1 MGKSTFTH
9 GFAVPR
15 HFEAWIGAPEKGR
28 KRHIILV
35 FDGTEASVT
44 LRTLANGRG
53 QVQVRYDNFDG
64 KPFREWLSRTS
75 AATLQKICGEYFEL
89 SKCGSNRFQ
98 VNASSLLHHNGGLVV
113 AEWIFHRGS
122 EQLLDK
128 CPSLREVMAVVR
140 DVQFAAIL
148 LKYHELVPRA

>member
-1 MGKSTFTH
+1 
-9 GFAVPR
+9 
-15 HFEAWIGAPEKGR
+15 
-28 KRHIILV
+28 
-35 FDGTEASVT
+35 
-44 LRTLANGRG
+44 
-53 QVQVRYDNFDG
+53 
-64 KPFREWLSRTS
+64 
-75 AATLQKICGEYFEL
+75 
-89 SKCGSNRFQ
+89 